1 MSTESSLSA
10 SQSELDVQIGVLPG
24 YQGPL
29 SERLS
34 LRKQITTDAGEKV
47 GERELYTFLVGVLSL
62 RKQQM
67 TQRLTHHE
75 PL

>member
-1 MSTESSLSA
+1 M
-10 SQSELDVQIGVLPG
+10 
-24 YQGPL
+24 

-47 GERELYTFLVGVLSL
+47 GKRELYTFLVGVLSL